1 MIALKSHL
9 VSNQFAS
16 SSLPGKQVQTA
27 SLLHI
32 EYGMSLRPNIMACD
46 AFYALT
52 EVFQFA
58 AFSEKQFL
66 NLIDVKLEKFAHNEH
81 GSDFEGL
88 SNIKYVKTLLRRH
101 IHLIQESLSS
111 IHNTKHPKWPKA
123 ANEPGK
129 KARMAF
135 DAVQQDYKHLLLQAQ
150 AMHTR
155 CNEDITVLMN
165 SASIAES
172 KKAMAQ
178 AERLGKLTFLAF
190 IFVPLSFTT
199 SFFGMNVQELGQGS
213 LSIWS
218 WFTLSVPM
226 LGFTLLLFYF
236 DLWQGSID
244 VCRKFYA
251 YARSRR

>member
-1 MIALKSHL
+1 
-9 VSNQFAS
+9 
-16 SSLPGKQVQTA
+16 
-27 SLLHI
+27 
-32 EYGMSLRPNIMACD
+32 
-46 AFYALT
+46 
-52 EVFQFA
+52 
-58 AFSEKQFL
+58 
-66 NLIDVKLEKFAHNEH
+66 
-81 GSDFEGL
+81 
-88 SNIKYVKTLLRRH
+88 
-101 IHLIQESLSS
+101 
-111 IHNTKHPKWPKA
+111 
-123 ANEPGK
+123 
-129 KARMAF
+129 MAF
-135 DAVQQDYKHLLLQAQ
+135 EAVQQDYKHLLLQAQ

-190 IFVPLSFTT
+190 TFVPLSFTM
-199 SFFGMNVQELGQGS
+199 SFFGMNIQELGQGS

-226 LGFTLLLFYF
+226 LGFTLLLFYL

-244 VCRKFYA
+244 ICRKWYA